1 MPVYIVF
8 SLFSYTT
15 LADNFLLPNM
25 KNISFYPRSSGILAH
40 ITSLP
45 SPFGIGDLG
54 PEAYSFLRFLHAAG
68 QSIWQI
74 LPLGP
79 TDAALS
85 NSPYMTISAFAGNP
99 LLISLEMLCQDGLL
113 DREELDSLPHFWPYS
128 VDFPTVLRVK
138 TTLLQ
143 QAFQRFQAEKH
154 EAFQQ
159 YTKETEWLADY
170 CLFMALK
177 ARRPNTAWYQWET
190 ELVRREKKSIKAAE
204 KELRHDIQYYQF
216 EQFIFAE
223 QWRKLHLFAQELD
236 IRLFGDIP
244 IYVSL
249 DSADVWANQD
259 IFLLDKHTSQPTHV
273 AGVPPDYFSDTGQK
287 WGNPLY
293 RWNSK
298 NKRVTDRLL
307 RWWISRFRAVFQQV
321 DIARIDHFRGFQAY
335 WAVPAQNETA
345 LEGEWLDGP
354 KASFFHHV
362 FKELGHL
369 QIVAE
374 DLGEI
379 TDDVRQLRQDLNF
392 PGMRVLQFAFDGN
405 TQNSFRP
412 CNFETPNTFVYTGT
426 HDNNTSLG
434 WYLSDRLDDTI
445 RTRVKKAA
453 NRELHDGHPV
463 HRDLIYLA
471 MSSTAVVCIFPLQ
484 DVLGFGEDCRMNTP
498 GTSSGNWLWRCS
510 AEFLTDEVSSWL
522 LELTEFFGRK
532 RDSSTGNHTSLSP
545 RQTTKS

>member
-1 MPVYIVF
+1 
-8 SLFSYTT
+8 
-15 LADNFLLPNM
+15 M
-25 KNISFYPRSSGILAH
+25 KNISYYQRSSGILAH

-45 SPFGIGDLG
+45 SSFGIGDLG
-54 PEAYSFLRFLHAAG
+54 PDAYSFLKFLHTSG

-85 NSPYMTISAFAGNP
+85 NSPYMTVSAFAGNP
-99 LLISLEMLCQDGLL
+99 LLLSPEILCQEGLL
-113 DREELDSLPHFWPYS
+113 NREELDSLPGFSPYS
-128 VDFPTVLRVK
+128 VDFATVLRVK
-138 TTLLQ
+138 SNLLQ
-143 QAFQRFQAEKH
+143 RAFQRFQPEKYD
-154 EAFQQ
+154 AFPQFIE
-159 YTKETEWLADY
+159 ETEWLADY

-177 ARRPNTAWYQWET
+177 AKHPNTAWYQWET
-190 ELVRREKKSIKAAE
+190 KLVHREKKAIKAAE
-204 KELRHDIQYYQF
+204 KELQKDIRYFQF
-216 EQFIFAE
+216 EQFVFAE
-223 QWRKLHLFAQELD
+223 QWHRLHLFAQELD
-236 IRLFGDIP
+236 ILLFGDIP

-249 DSADVWANQD
+249 DSADVWANQE
-259 IFLLDKHTSQPTHV
+259 IFLLDKHTSQPSHV
-273 AGVPPDYFSDTGQK
+273 AGVPPDYFSETGQK

-298 NKRVTDRLL
+298 DKRVKDQLV

-345 LEGEWLDGP
+345 MEGEWLDGP
-354 KASFFHHV
+354 KASFFHQV
-362 FKELGHL
+362 FQELGHL

-405 TQNSFRP
+405 ADNSFLP
-412 CNFETPNTFVYTGT
+412 FNYETPNTFVYTGT

-434 WYLSDRLDDTI
+434 WYLSDRLDDVT

-453 NRELHDGHPV
+453 NRDLHDQHGI
-463 HRDLIYLA
+463 HRDLIYMA

-484 DVLGFGEDCRMNTP
+484 DILGFGEDCRMNTP
-498 GTSSGNWLWRCS
+498 GTDSGNWLWRCS
-510 AEFLTDEVSSWL
+510 GEFLTDEVSLWL

-532 RDSSTGNHTSLSP
+532 RDSTSGNHATLSHK
-545 RQTTKS
+545 QTTKS